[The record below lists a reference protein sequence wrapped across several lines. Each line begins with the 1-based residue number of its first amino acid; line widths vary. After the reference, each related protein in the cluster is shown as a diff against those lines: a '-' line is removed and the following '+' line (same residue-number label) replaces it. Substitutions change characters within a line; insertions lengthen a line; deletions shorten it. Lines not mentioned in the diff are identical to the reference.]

1 MRKRQDEEFKK
12 VSHLKKI
19 VVNVYQETAERGFKE
34 WLRESL
40 IKQQNADAKKQEQL
54 NKKKQEER
62 DKINDNLRHKVMVN
76 IELKKWAQNKDAILR
91 KEKAEKKRKK
101 ELEEKQAKA
110 KRFRRKKEENIL

>member
-1 MRKRQDEEFKK
+1 
-12 VSHLKKI
+12 
-19 VVNVYQETAERGFKE
+19 
-34 WLRESL
+34 
-40 IKQQNADAKKQEQL
+40 
-54 NKKKQEER
+54 
-62 DKINDNLRHKVMVN
+62 MVN